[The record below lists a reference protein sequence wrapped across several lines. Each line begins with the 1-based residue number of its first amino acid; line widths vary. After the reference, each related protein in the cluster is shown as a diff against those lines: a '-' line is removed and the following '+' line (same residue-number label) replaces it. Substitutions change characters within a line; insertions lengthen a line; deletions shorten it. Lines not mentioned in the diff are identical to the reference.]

1 MALGGLMMTLLEF
14 FSLLGG
20 VGLFL
25 FGMTIMSSGLKNA
38 CGDNLQNIL
47 EKATKNKVIA
57 VIIGVLMTMLIQS
70 SSATDVMVIGFVSSG
85 MMTLSQAIGVIM
97 GANIGTTV
105 TAQITAFNLS
115 DYAPLLLF
123 AGVVMYLFMKKH
135 MVKHLGE
142 IIMGFGMLFLGIA
155 VMKESIAPLAES
167 ETFAIFL
174 SDLDNPFMA
183 LFFGIAFTA
192 LLQSSSSSTV
202 IFQTFAVQGLL
213 SYNTAVYLVIGAA
226 VGSVTP
232 NILASLT
239 TNRDG
244 KRTAVLN
251 LIFNV
256 IRAVLLVGLINLIP
270 GILTLI
276 QNLSPGDVGRQIANT
291 HTIFAIIAVLVELP
305 FSEKIIKLTE
315 RILPVKPEES
325 QLIKE
330 RQLQYMV
337 NLKNVPAGM
346 AVTQTHREIT
356 RMARISAAN
365 LRRAIDCFFK
375 YDESKASAV
384 RVHEETVNILN
395 HTIGDAMVD
404 LRALDLSEA
413 NMRVV
418 SMMSIAITDIERLSD
433 HAENIVEYI
442 EEMMANR
449 VDMSGIALNELR
461 SMSRDALT
469 LVDLAIDIFET
480 EDYSGLGE
488 IEAIEMRIDDQENAL
503 ISNHVSR
510 LMQSFCDPLAGVIF
524 TDLVT
529 DLERCGDHAI
539 NLAYAL
545 KERPKDLDE
554 KVAAKRREEERLI
567 EEQISAE
574 V

>member
-1 MALGGLMMTLLEF
+1 
-14 FSLLGG
+14 
-20 VGLFL
+20 
-25 FGMTIMSSGLKNA
+25 
-38 CGDNLQNIL
+38 
-47 EKATKNKVIA
+47 
-57 VIIGVLMTMLIQS
+57 
-70 SSATDVMVIGFVSSG
+70 
-85 MMTLSQAIGVIM
+85 
-97 GANIGTTV
+97 
-105 TAQITAFNLS
+105 
-115 DYAPLLLF
+115 
-123 AGVVMYLFMKKH
+123 
-135 MVKHLGE
+135 
-142 IIMGFGMLFLGIA
+142 
-155 VMKESIAPLAES
+155 
-167 ETFAIFL
+167 
-174 SDLDNPFMA
+174 
-183 LFFGIAFTA
+183 
-192 LLQSSSSSTV
+192 
-202 IFQTFAVQGLL
+202 
-213 SYNTAVYLVIGAA
+213 
-226 VGSVTP
+226 
-232 NILASLT
+232 
-239 TNRDG
+239 
-244 KRTAVLN
+244 
-251 LIFNV
+251 
-256 IRAVLLVGLINLIP
+256 
-270 GILTLI
+270 
-276 QNLSPGDVGRQIANT
+276 
-291 HTIFAIIAVLVELP
+291 
-305 FSEKIIKLTE
+305 
-315 RILPVKPEES
+315 
-325 QLIKE
+325 
-330 RQLQYMV
+330 
-337 NLKNVPAGM
+337 
-346 AVTQTHREIT
+346 
-356 RMARISAAN
+356 
-365 LRRAIDCFFK
+365 
-375 YDESKASAV
+375 
-384 RVHEETVNILN
+384 
-395 HTIGDAMVD
+395 MVD